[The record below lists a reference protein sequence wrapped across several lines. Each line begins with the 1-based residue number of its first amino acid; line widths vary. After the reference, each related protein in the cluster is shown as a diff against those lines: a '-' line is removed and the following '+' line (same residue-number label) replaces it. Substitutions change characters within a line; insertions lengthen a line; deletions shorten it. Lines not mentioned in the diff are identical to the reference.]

1 MIYTPTK
8 LNGAFVIEPQP
19 IRDERGFFSYL
30 FDAREAAA
38 HGLRVGVV
46 QVKLS
51 YNVSK
56 GTLRGMHYQAPPAAE
71 VKLVRCTRG
80 AVWDIIV
87 DVRPDS
93 PTYLQHIGVELSA
106 ENRKSLYVPQLFA
119 HGYQTLTDDAEVV
132 YQVDEYYA
140 PQTERGLR
148 YDDPVLQLKWPIPV
162 ESVSKKDQSWPL
174 LELAKNS

>member
-1 MIYTPTK
+1 MIYTATK
-8 LNGAFVIEPQP
+8 LGGAFIIEPAP
-19 IRDERGFFSYL
+19 IKDERGFFTYL
-30 FDAREAAA
+30 FDAKEAAG
-38 HGLRVGVV
+38 HGLRVGCV

-51 YNVSK
+51 YNYRK
-56 GTLRGMHYQAPPAAE
+56 GTLRGMHYQAAPATE

-87 DVRPDS
+87 DARPES

-106 ENRKSLYVPQLFA
+106 DNRKALYVPQMFA

-140 PQTERGLR
+140 PQTERGMR
-148 YDDPVLQLKWPIPV
+148 YDDPVLGLQWPLPV
-162 ESVSKKDQSWPL
+162 ASVSPKDQAWPL
-174 LELAKNS
+174 LKRPGLA